1 MDFLNK
7 YAPQIQGIVRIVIG
21 LLFLEHGTAK
31 MFSFPLA
38 AGAAPH
44 AFNLMS
50 FPAGPAGV
58 IEVVAGALIVLGLF
72 SRYAAF
78 IASGEMAFAFFS
90 CPFPQKPVSAA
101 QWRRRGGLLLLH
113 LPAAG
118 RDGSRRLR
126 HQPEIT
132 IHQPGKIWRAGR
144 GLARHYYMRSSDRY
158 MADAVR

>member
-1 MDFLNK
+1 MDFLDK

-78 IASGEMAFAFFS
+78 IASGEMAFAFFLAHFPRS
-90 CPFPQKPVSAA
+90 PFPLLN
-101 QWRRRGGLLLLH
+101 GGGEAVAFCFIFLLL
-113 LPAAG
+113 AATG
-118 RDGSRRLR
+118 
-126 HQPEIT
+126 
-132 IHQPGKIWRAGR
+132 PGAFAINRK
-144 GLARHYYMRSSDRY
+144 
-158 MADAVR
+158 